1 LESELEGVDVGADDL
16 SYPVL
21 GVFPNGAL
29 KIAATPAYLTTYTSR
44 GLKRGHFND
53 LRLVDSQSKW
63 YRVRSA
69 HKLHGVGRFGGYSIF
84 FNQWIRVGLDLEDE
98 HREASLEDVKGI
110 VLKDFDS
117 WDGWRSRG
125 DFDVLMRRVKGART
139 IPELLGT
146 LAAMV
151 R

>member
-1 LESELEGVDVGADDL
+1 
-16 SYPVL
+16 
-21 GVFPNGAL
+21 
-29 KIAATPAYLTTYTSR
+29 
-44 GLKRGHFND
+44 
-53 LRLVDSQSKW
+53 VDSQSKW